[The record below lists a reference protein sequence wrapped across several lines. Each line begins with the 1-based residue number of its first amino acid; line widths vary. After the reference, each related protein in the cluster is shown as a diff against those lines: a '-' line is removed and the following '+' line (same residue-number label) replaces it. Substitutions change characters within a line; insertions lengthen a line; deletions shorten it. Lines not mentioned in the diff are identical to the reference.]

1 MGNKVGKACGS
12 ISGRSKR
19 RGEPEPPAPEPVE
32 RHTRRSESLEWLND
46 LVGQGYE
53 LLYFSGKLWPKIDEA
68 VQKIIHEQVTPQ
80 LQESLPGPF
89 KGTYFKKC
97 TLGRKTPQL
106 GPIEVVER
114 KESGRVGRMLKL
126 ILNIDYQSDVD
137 MEISAV
143 VASIGIKSISLR
155 GQLMIRLGPLIGEMP
170 VVVAGLP
177 MVYDVVHKQIN
188 SAINNAMVLPNCI
201 SVPLATP
208 EQGVD
213 PALLKKP
220 KPLALLRVKA
230 VRGID
235 LAARDWNITTKASS
249 DPFVRVRVANDTWN
263 SSVVKQNLN
272 PTWTED
278 DRHDFDRMSQADL
291 IGKAVPLRAL
301 SAPAQSGQPIE
312 LLDEKGEPSGSLEMT
327 FDWLTLTDHIEPD
340 AAGCVVMVEIKEM
353 LSPKGESAMVAAQIC
368 SQEIGWKWW
377 QLSRLAWE
385 EKDRFSER
393 KEKRTAVMA
402 PAAVALSP
410 EEKLKMD
417 VARRCQAQGL
427 DQAAILEISGLTEDQ
442 LRVALASNTTA
453 KTDAAK
459 TDGVDALDASTA
471 TASTVDTVEMA
482 AAQAMRPLEFE
493 TAFYFS
499 VPQKGLETEE
509 LLITALDA
517 KEKPFAKSSLK
528 MSELLKMSSM
538 SLEQLQLDAG
548 GEGLSAKIHRTVE
561 VRRKNNPTSL
571 NHWRVLIRYV
581 LPLVGPG
588 FVSEEWSHVLAWD
601 LFVGRWIYLDG
612 QRRGIFASHSV
623 LFCNLIGPPGLLMH
637 AITCLVLGKGLPQE
651 EPLKNSD
658 A

>member
-46 LVGQGYE
+46 LV
-53 LLYFSGKLWPKIDEA
+53 GKLWPKIDEA

-114 KESGRVGRMLKL
+114 KDGLKL

-170 VVVAGLP
+170 VVGGITAYFNDQPELNLDFTGLGAVAGLP

-278 DRHDFDRMSQADL
+278 DRHDFVVFDQDQHAWLEVYDEDRMSQADL

-368 SQEIGWKWW
+368 SQ
-377 QLSRLAWE
+377 
-385 EKDRFSER
+385 
-393 KEKRTAVMA
+393 EKRTAVMA

-548 GEGLSAKIHRTVE
+548 GEGLSAKIHVT
-561 VRRKNNPTSL
+561 
-571 NHWRVLIRYV
+571 
-581 LPLVGPG
+581 
-588 FVSEEWSHVLAWD
+588 
-601 LFVGRWIYLDG
+601 
-612 QRRGIFASHSV
+612 IF
-623 LFCNLIGPPGLLMH
+623 GL
-637 AITCLVLGKGLPQE
+637 K
-651 EPLKNSD
+651 
-658 A
+658 